1 MFFPGSEVS
10 PECVAELRDMRKS
23 LMNDYKISPD
33 IVADCATE
41 IQNSCNGGL
50 QREGKTLHCLMDL
63 ARPNKGRQYER
74 SISPECKASV
84 SLTHTLIYSSLLC
97 YPGSVSEM
105 V

>member
-1 MFFPGSEVS
+1 
-10 PECVAELRDMRKS
+10 MRKS

-74 SISPECKASV
+74 SQISSECKASV
-84 SLTHTLIYSSLLC
+84 SLKFTYPSSVLL
-97 YPGSVSEM
+97 PA
-105 V
+105 